1 MRTISTFIQ
10 RVLLTAT
17 ALCVAAT
24 ATMAQVSSYNFSQLS
39 GTYTAITG
47 GTVIGTTTSDDNNY
61 ANELS
66 PTVASSTGIGFPIGF
81 NFTFNGAIFDRFALN
96 TNGFITLGQSALTP
110 STNITSSYT
119 AISVTT
125 TTTPPQLA
133 NRIAG
138 FNRDLQGQ
146 TGSEMSYL
154 TTGTAPNR
162 VLVVQWSGFRRWNA
176 TGNNF
181 NFQIRLYETTNVVEV
196 VYGTFT
202 TTETATNTAQVGLRG
217 VNNTD
222 FNNRLITVGTHTW
235 ATSVAGTANNS
246 TVGFRN
252 TDVPASG
259 QTYRWTPA
267 NCLAPAGLAVSN
279 VVATSADAT
288 WTTNTASG
296 QLVIV
301 PQGSAA
307 NTGTPVAISGT
318 SASLPSLSPN
328 TNYSVFVRTICG
340 VGDTS
345 NWSTA
350 FNFSTPCVAT
360 NVPWSESFEGVAVT
374 GTGGPIPSCW
384 ARNVTDF
391 ATGNGAQSQ
400 NRSARTGTKY
410 LYTAWSSA
418 AGTGD
423 WAFTPGFN
431 LTAGT
436 SYDFSFWYKLDG
448 LTGWDTLRVGVGGTQ
463 TSAGMSII
471 GTRVY
476 SPTNMGYAEY
486 RVTYVAPTTGV
497 YYFGVNVWVNG
508 TPWYI
513 TFDDFNLE
521 ASPTCPQPSAMNA
534 TAVTNA
540 SATINWTGNGQP
552 DNYYYYFAPSPATIP
567 AGTVGTFA
575 NTTSFNATG
584 LTGNTS
590 YSFFVRQYCSVGDT
604 SSWAGPFTFS
614 TACDPQT
621 LGDTRANPF
630 IVTGLSYSAT
640 GNTNSACYTNT
651 IGSTSKDVWYHVVLD
666 PCATTITASLCTGTS
681 YDSYLRLYAA
691 DGTTQLAFNDDG
703 CGAQSVITNFNIAGR
718 DTVYVLVEGFSANVG
733 AYTVNITQAVAPTP
747 NADVTYNSL
756 YCNNAANPTP
766 TINGTTGGVFSTLTA
781 GIALDT
787 ATGTIDIAASTLSTY
802 DIVYTVL
809 GTTPTCFAR
818 DTNTVQIAPLESA
831 AFAYAAN
838 AYCNTS
844 TNPTPAITGTSGG
857 GFAGSSANV
866 VVDAATGAIDLTASQ
881 TGTYDIT
888 YTTTGACFASLTRT
902 VTLDAPQDPAFDY
915 GVGTYCQN
923 VGNPMPTNVATAG
936 GVYTAP
942 AGLAINPNTGL
953 VILSSSAT
961 GSYMITYTTPNACA
975 IAQTQ
980 TFVISPADDASFS
993 FGANV
998 FCQNVPTQQAV
1009 VTGVPFGTFS
1019 SGSGLPV
1026 DITFGLVDFSQG
1038 TTGTH
1043 TVIYATN
1050 GACPNFSIQT
1060 LLVLPADTAEFAY
1073 QGVTYCL
1080 TALNSQETPTI
1091 TGNTGGTF
1099 FSTSGID
1106 LNPTTG
1112 VFNLGAA
1119 NSQAGTYTVSY
1130 VTNGPTTC
1138 RDTATATIVLE
1149 DCTTIGVTE
1158 YNSDSQ
1164 ESYNLYPNPNDGGFY
1179 LHNKGEFKI
1188 ANLQLVDVL
1197 GRVVYS
1203 QSAATLPADAAIRIE
1218 TNQLPA
1224 ATYYLRI
1231 TAENMQPTV
1240 LPVRVVQP

>member
-10 RVLLTAT
+10 RALLTAT

-24 ATMAQVSSYNFSQLS
+24 ATMAQVSAYNFSQLS

-47 GTVIGTTTSDDNNY
+47 GIVVGTTTSDDQSF
-61 ANELS
+61 ANELA
-66 PTVASSTGIGFPIGF
+66 PTTASTTGIGFPIGF

-119 AISVTT
+119 AISVAT

-138 FNRDLQGQ
+138 LSRDLQGQ
-146 TGSEMSYL
+146 TGSSMSYQ
-154 TTGTAPNR
+154 TIGTAPNR
-162 VLVVQWSGFRRWNA
+162 ICVIQWSNFRRFGGV
-176 TGNNF
+176 GNNL
-181 NFQIRLYETTNVVEV
+181 NFQIRLSETTNIVEV

-202 TTETATNTAQVGLRG
+202 TTETAAYTAQVGLRG
-217 VNNTD
+217 INNTD
-222 FNNRLITVGTHTW
+222 FNNRSVVSGTHTW
-235 ATSVAGTANNS
+235 ATSIAGATNATTCAYNN
-246 TVGFRN
+246 TFGP
-252 TDVPASG
+252 TSG

-279 VVATSADAT
+279 VVATSANAT

-296 QLVIV
+296 QIVIV
-301 PQGSAA
+301 PQGNGA

-318 SASLPSLSPN
+318 TASLPSLTPN

-345 NWSTA
+345 NWSTPV
-350 FNFSTPCVAT
+350 NFLTPCLAT
-360 NVPWSESFEGVAVT
+360 NVPWTESFEGVTVT
-374 GTGGPIPSCW
+374 GLGGPLPSCW
-384 ARNVTDF
+384 TRNITDF
-391 ATGNGAQSQ
+391 ATGNGAQSS

-410 LYTAWSSA
+410 LYTSWSTV

-431 LTAGT
+431 LTAGV
-436 SYDFSFWYKLDG
+436 SYDFSFWYKSDG
-448 LTGWDTLRVGVGGTQ
+448 LTGWDTLRAGVGTQ
-463 TSAGMSII
+463 PLAANMTIFAN
-471 GTRVY
+471 RVY
-476 SPTNMGYAEY
+476 NITNLGYAEY
-486 RVTYVAPTTGV
+486 RVSFVPATTGV
-497 YYFGVNVWVNG
+497 YYFGTNVWAGFN
-508 TPWYI
+508 PNNI
-513 TFDDFNLE
+513 TFDDYNLE
-521 ASPTCPQPSAMNA
+521 LSPTCPQPSALNA
-534 TAVTNA
+534 TAVTNTT
-540 SATINWTGNGQP
+540 ATVNWTGNGQP
-552 DNYYYYFAPSPATIP
+552 DNYYYYFAPSPATLP

-584 LTGNTS
+584 LIGNTS
-590 YSFFVRQYCSVGDT
+590 YSFYVRQYCSVGDT
-604 SSWAGPFTFS
+604 SAWTGPFTFT
-614 TACDPQT
+614 TACDPIT
-621 LGDTRANPF
+621 IGDTRANPF
-630 IVTGLSYSAT
+630 IVTGLSYAT
-640 GNTNSACYTNT
+640 SGNTNSACYTNT
-651 IGSTSKDVWYHVVLD
+651 IGSTSKDVWYRVVLD
-666 PCATTITASLCTGTS
+666 PCATTISASLCTGTS
-681 YDSYLRLYAA
+681 FDSFLRLYAA
-691 DGTTQLAFNDDG
+691 DGTTQLTSNDDG
-703 CGAQSVITNFNIAGR
+703 CGAQSIITNFNVAGR
-718 DTVYVLVEGFSANVG
+718 DTVYVLVEGFGSAVG
-733 AYTVNITQAVAPTP
+733 AYALTINQAVAPTP
-747 NADVTYNSL
+747 NADVTYNAL
-756 YCNNAANPTP
+756 YCTNAANPTP
-766 TINGTTGGVFSTLTA
+766 TINGTTGGVFSSLTT

-787 ATGTIDIAASTLSTY
+787 MTGTINIAASTLNTY

-809 GTTPTCFAR
+809 GTTPTCFDR
-818 DTNTVQIAPLESA
+818 DTNTVQIAPLETA
-831 AFAYAAN
+831 VFAYAN
-838 AYCNTS
+838 TSYCNTAA
-844 TNPTPAITGTSGG
+844 NPSPSITGTTGG
-857 GFAGSSANV
+857 IFTASSANLV
-866 VVDAATGAIDLTASQ
+866 LDASSGAIDLAGSQ
-881 TGTYDIT
+881 TGTYDVT
-888 YTTTGACFASLTRT
+888 YTTTGACFAALTRS
-902 VTLDAPQDPAFDY
+902 VSVVAPQDPAFDY

-923 VGNPMPTNVATAG
+923 VGNPMPTNVATTG

-953 VILSSSAT
+953 IILSASAT
-961 GSYMITYTTPNACA
+961 GSYMVTYTTPNACA
-975 IAQTQ
+975 VAQTE
-980 TFVISPADDASFS
+980 TFVINPADDASFT

-1019 SGSGLPV
+1019 SGTGLPV
-1026 DITFGLVDFSQG
+1026 DITFGLVDFSTG

-1050 GACPNFSIQT
+1050 GACPNFSLQT

-1080 TALNSQETPTI
+1080 TALSSQETPTI

-1099 FSTSGID
+1099 SSSAGLN

-1112 VFNLGAA
+1112 VINLGAA
-1119 NSQAGTYTVSY
+1119 SSQAGTYTVRY

-1149 DCTTIGVTE
+1149 DCTTIGVNE
-1158 YNSDSQ
+1158 YNSNSQ

-1188 ANLQLVDVL
+1188 AQIELIDML

-1203 QSAATLPADAAIRIE
+1203 QASAALPADAAIRIE
-1218 TNQLPA
+1218 TQMLPA

-1231 TAENMQPTV
+1231 TADNMQPTV
-1240 LPVRVVQP
+1240 LPVRIVQP